1 MDKRENLGSLRI
13 PAVDEDQRRHRVNQG
28 EAPELLRVK
37 PPTSITPD
45 DATDHD
51 EHPELLDPVNELPPH
66 TLPAR
71 AARSGV
77 VTETKHRPDPL
88 GDGSGILLADCGS
101 HNLDSW
107 RTLLQEVLP
116 VPLLPVLAQV
126 DRVEQIPRRLRDA
139 VVPDGPHIGDRQ
151 GLVGGLRQEQL
162 PERSVRRPGEVLDL
176 PQRRP
181 ARAPDPLIQV
191 RHAALGGLLVPARP
205 VHRPL
210 QQRRRHLDSNRH
222 GRHLPHRQPRSG
234 FLSPRGHHTTPLRHP
249 RRLGAASQPWTGPSR
264 PTPTRRAGAQP
275 RREVINHPIVVGH
288 AQDRRPSHTGRS
300 RRPARSWPRADPTTL
315 VTAHQTER
323 NTVVI

>member
-191 RHAALGGLLVPARP
+191 RHAALGSLLVPARP

-234 FLSPRGHHTTPLRHP
+234 LLPLVAIIRHRCDIP
-249 RRLGAASQPWTGPSR
+249 AVS
-264 PTPTRRAGAQP
+264 AQP
-275 RREVINHPIVVGH
+275 RSHGPGRLTPRPHDGPG
-288 AQDRRPSHTGRS
+288 PSHAGRS
-300 RRPARSWPRADPTTL
+300 STTPSSWGTLRTDAPVIPGDRGVQLDPGPRQTRPRW
-315 VTAHQTER
+315 
-323 NTVVI
+323 